1 LEVSIWIT
9 NQSNKFHFQGGNGM
23 PFRIFNNLNS
33 QVAQNRLDRNSRNL
47 GEAIGTVAS
56 GERVQN
62 SSDDGASLAISESL
76 RSDVRAF
83 RQGSRNLQDGLS
95 LINNVAEGGLTVI
108 AEILIRTRELASQA
122 STGTIGPTERQ
133 TLQLEFEAQK
143 QEINRITNTNEF
155 LGQKLLDGSL
165 SSSSTGDDVIIH
177 IGLDSRTENRINLN
191 ETLDLTATT
200 TTGLGIED
208 LDISTADGAK
218 EALVR
223 LQEAVDNLSGARAR
237 VGATQ
242 NRLSR
247 AIQNL
252 GVNIENLTAAA
263 STIRDADVAEEVT
276 GLTKQL
282 LLVQTSSAMVG
293 QANLIPEGVLLLL
306 Q

>member
-1 LEVSIWIT
+1 
-9 NQSNKFHFQGGNGM
+9 M
-23 PFRIFNNLNS
+23 PLRIFNNLSS
-33 QVAQNRLDRNSRNL
+33 QFVQNRLSSNNDNL
-47 GEAIGTVAS
+47 GKALRTIAS
-56 GERVQN
+56 GERVKN
-62 SSDDGASLAISESL
+62 SSDDGAGLAISESL
-76 RSDVRAF
+76 RSDARAF
-83 RQGSRNLQDGLS
+83 RQGTRNLQDGLS

-122 STGTIGPTERQ
+122 STGTIGATERQ
-133 TLQLEFEAQK
+133 TIQLEFEAQK

-165 SSSSTGDDVIIH
+165 SSDAAGDDVIIH
-177 IGLDSRTENRINLN
+177 IGLDSRNENRINLN
-191 ETLDLTATT
+191 ETLNLKATT

-223 LQEAVDNLSGARAR
+223 LQEAVDTLSGARSR
-237 VGATQ
+237 VSATQ
-242 NRLSR
+242 NRLTR

-252 GVNIENLTAAA
+252 GVNIENLAAAA
-263 STIRDADVAEEVT
+263 SVIRDADVAEEVT

>member
-1 LEVSIWIT
+1 
-9 NQSNKFHFQGGNGM
+9 
-23 PFRIFNNLNS
+23 
-33 QVAQNRLDRNSRNL
+33 
-47 GEAIGTVAS
+47 
-56 GERVQN
+56 
-62 SSDDGASLAISESL
+62 
-76 RSDVRAF
+76 
-83 RQGSRNLQDGLS
+83 
-95 LINNVAEGGLTVI
+95 LTVI

-122 STGTIGPTERQ
+122 STGTIGATERQ
-133 TLQLEFEAQK
+133 TIQLEFEAQK

-165 SSSSTGDDVIIH
+165 SSDAAGDDVIIH
-177 IGLDSRTENRINLN
+177 IGLDSRNENRINLN
-191 ETLDLTATT
+191 ETLNLKATT

-223 LQEAVDNLSGARAR
+223 LQEAVDTLSGARSR

-242 NRLSR
+242 NRLTR

-252 GVNIENLTAAA
+252 GVNIENLAAAA
-263 STIRDADVAEEVT
+263 SVIRDADVAEEVT

>member
-1 LEVSIWIT
+1 
-9 NQSNKFHFQGGNGM
+9 M
-23 PFRIFNNLNS
+23 PLRIFNNLSS
-33 QVAQNRLDRNSRNL
+33 QVAQSRLDTNSRKL

-56 GERVQN
+56 GERVKS

-76 RSDVRAF
+76 RSDARAF
-83 RQGSRNLQDGLS
+83 RQGARNLQDGLS

-122 STGTIGPTERQ
+122 STGTIGATERQ

-165 SSSSTGDDVIIH
+165 SADSTSDDVIIH

-191 ETLDLTATT
+191 ETLNLRATT

-223 LQEAVDNLSGARAR
+223 LQEAVSNLSGARAR

-242 NRLSR
+242 NRLTR

>member
-1 LEVSIWIT
+1 
-9 NQSNKFHFQGGNGM
+9 M
-23 PFRIFNNLNS
+23 PLRIFNNLSS
-33 QVAQNRLDRNSRNL
+33 QIAQNRLSSHNDNL
-47 GEAIGTVAS
+47 GKAIGTVAS
-56 GERVQN
+56 GERVKN

-76 RSDVRAF
+76 RSDARAF
-83 RQGSRNLQDGLS
+83 RQGVINLQNGLS
-95 LINNVAEGGLTVI
+95 LINNVAEGGLSVI

-122 STGTIGPTERQ
+122 STGTIGDTERQ

-165 SSSSTGDDVIIH
+165 SSDATGDDVIIH

-191 ETLDLTATT
+191 ETLNLRATT
-200 TTGLGIED
+200 TTGLGIAD

-218 EALVR
+218 EALVQ
-223 LQEAVDNLSGARAR
+223 LQEAVGDLSGARAR

-242 NRLSR
+242 NRLTR

-263 STIRDADVAEEVT
+263 SIFVITMWQ
-276 GLTKQL
+276 KK
-282 LLVQTSSAMVG
+282 
-293 QANLIPEGVLLLL
+293 
-306 Q
+306 

>member
-1 LEVSIWIT
+1 
-9 NQSNKFHFQGGNGM
+9 M
-23 PFRIFNNLNS
+23 PLRIFNNLNS
-33 QVAQNRLDRNSRNL
+33 QFAQNRLDTNSRKL

-56 GERVQN
+56 GERVQS

-76 RSDVRAF
+76 RSDARAF

-122 STGTIGPTERQ
+122 STGTIGATERQ
-133 TLQLEFEAQK
+133 TLQLEFEALK

-165 SSSSTGDDVIIH
+165 SSDATGDDVIIH

-191 ETLDLTATT
+191 ETLNLTATT

-223 LQEAVDNLSGARAR
+223 IQDSVDNLSGARAR

-242 NRLSR
+242 NRLTR

-263 STIRDADVAEEVT
+263 SVIRDADVAEEVT

-293 QANLIPEGVLLLL
+293 QSNLILEGVKLLL

>member
-1 LEVSIWIT
+1 
-9 NQSNKFHFQGGNGM
+9 M
-23 PFRIFNNLNS
+23 PLRIFNNLSS
-33 QVAQNRLDRNSRNL
+33 QFAQSRLDRNSRNL
-47 GEAIGTVAS
+47 GETIVTVAS

-76 RSDVRAF
+76 RSDARAF
-83 RQGSRNLQDGLS
+83 RQGLSNIQDGLS
-95 LINNVAEGGLTVI
+95 LINNVEEGGLSSI

-122 STGTIGPTERQ
+122 STGTIGSTERKAF
-133 TLQLEFEAQK
+133 QLEFEAQR
-143 QEINRITNTNEF
+143 QEINRITSTNEF

-165 SSSSTGDDVIIH
+165 SSDATGDDVIIQM
-177 IGLDSRTENRINLN
+177 GLDSSTKNRINLN
-191 ETLDLTATT
+191 ETLNLQATT
-200 TTGLGIED
+200 TSGLGIDD
-208 LDISTADGAK
+208 LDISTADGAR
-218 EALVR
+218 EALVKI
-223 LQEAVDNLSGARAR
+223 QEAVDNLSGARAR

-242 NRLSR
+242 NRLNR
-247 AIQNL
+247 AIQHL

-263 STIRDADVAEEVT
+263 STIRDADVAEELT

>member
-1 LEVSIWIT
+1 
-9 NQSNKFHFQGGNGM
+9 M
-23 PFRIFNNLNS
+23 PLRIFNNLSS
-33 QVAQNRLDRNSRNL
+33 QIAQNRLSSHNDNL
-47 GEAIGTVAS
+47 GKAIGTVAS

-76 RSDVRAF
+76 RSDARAF
-83 RQGSRNLQDGLS
+83 RQGLRNLQDGLS

-165 SSSSTGDDVIIH
+165 SANATGEDVIIH

-191 ETLDLTATT
+191 ETLNLQATT

-242 NRLSR
+242 NRLNR

-276 GLTKQL
+276 DLTKQL

-293 QANLIPEGVLLLL
+293 QSNLIPEGVLLLL

>member
-1 LEVSIWIT
+1 
-9 NQSNKFHFQGGNGM
+9 M
-23 PFRIFNNLNS
+23 PLRIFNNLNS
-33 QVAQNRLDRNSRNL
+33 QFVQNRLSSNNDNL
-47 GEAIGTVAS
+47 GKAIRTIAS
-56 GERVQN
+56 GERVKN
-62 SSDDGASLAISESL
+62 SSDDGAGLAISESL
-76 RSDVRAF
+76 RSDARAF
-83 RQGSRNLQDGLS
+83 RQGARNLQDGLS

-122 STGTIGPTERQ
+122 STGTIGATERQ
-133 TLQLEFEAQK
+133 TIQLEFEAQK

-165 SSSSTGDDVIIH
+165 SSDAAGDDVIIH
-177 IGLDSRTENRINLN
+177 IGLDSRNENRINLN
-191 ETLDLTATT
+191 ETLNLKATT

-223 LQEAVDNLSGARAR
+223 LQEAVDTLSGARSR

-242 NRLSR
+242 NRLTR

-252 GVNIENLTAAA
+252 GVNIENLAAAA
-263 STIRDADVAEEVT
+263 SVIRDADVAEEVT

>member
-1 LEVSIWIT
+1 
-9 NQSNKFHFQGGNGM
+9 M
-23 PFRIFNNLNS
+23 PLRIFNNLNS
-33 QVAQNRLDRNSRNL
+33 QFVQNRLSSNNDNL
-47 GEAIGTVAS
+47 GKAIRTIAS
-56 GERVQN
+56 GERVKN
-62 SSDDGASLAISESL
+62 SSDDGAGLAISESL
-76 RSDVRAF
+76 RSDARAF
-83 RQGSRNLQDGLS
+83 RQGARNLQDGLS

-122 STGTIGPTERQ
+122 STGTIGATERQ
-133 TLQLEFEAQK
+133 TIQLEFEAQK

-165 SSSSTGDDVIIH
+165 SSDAAGDDVIIH
-177 IGLDSRTENRINLN
+177 IGLDSRNENRINLN
-191 ETLDLTATT
+191 ETLNLKATT

-208 LDISTADGAK
+208 LDFSTADGAK

-223 LQEAVDNLSGARAR
+223 LQEAVDTLSGARSR

-242 NRLSR
+242 TRLTR

-252 GVNIENLTAAA
+252 GVNIENLAAAA
-263 STIRDADVAEEVT
+263 SVIRDADVAEEVT

>member
-1 LEVSIWIT
+1 
-9 NQSNKFHFQGGNGM
+9 M
-23 PFRIFNNLNS
+23 PLRIFNNLNS
-33 QVAQNRLDRNSRNL
+33 QFAQNRLDVNSRNL

-56 GERVQN
+56 GERVQS

-76 RSDVRAF
+76 RSDARAF
-83 RQGSRNLQDGLS
+83 RQGERNLRDGLS

-133 TLQLEFEAQK
+133 TLQLEFEAQQ

-155 LGQKLLDGSL
+155 LGQKLLNGSL
-165 SSSSTGDDVIIH
+165 SSDSTGEDVIIH

-191 ETLDLTATT
+191 ETLNLQATT
-200 TTGLGIED
+200 TAGLGID
-208 LDISTADGAK
+208 NLDISTADGAK

-223 LQEAVDNLSGARAR
+223 LQEAVGTLSGARAR

-242 NRLSR
+242 NRLTR

-293 QANLIPEGVLLLL
+293 QSNLIPEGVLLLL

>member
-1 LEVSIWIT
+1 
-9 NQSNKFHFQGGNGM
+9 M
-23 PFRIFNNLNS
+23 PLRIFNNLSS
-33 QVAQNRLDRNSRNL
+33 QYAQNHLSSHNDNI
-47 GEAIGTVAS
+47 GKAIVTVAS
-56 GERVQN
+56 GERLNN

-76 RSDVRAF
+76 LSNALAF
-83 RQGSRNLQDGLS
+83 RQGARNLQDGLP
-95 LINNVAEGGLTVI
+95 LINNI
-108 AEILIRTRELASQA
+108 AEILIRTRELASQS
-122 STGTIGPTERQ
+122 STGTIGDTERQ
-133 TLQLEFEAQK
+133 TIQLEFEAQK

-155 LGQKLLDGSL
+155 LSQKLLDWSL
-165 SSSSTGDDVIIH
+165 SSNATGDDVIIH

-191 ETLDLTATT
+191 ETLNLRATT

-218 EALVR
+218 EDLVR
-223 LQEAVDNLSGARAR
+223 LQEAVGDLSGARAR
-237 VGATQ
+237 VDATQ
-242 NRLSR
+242 NHLTR

-276 GLTKQL
+276 RLTKQL

-293 QANLIPEGVLLLL
+293 QSNLIPKGVQLLL

>member
-1 LEVSIWIT
+1 
-9 NQSNKFHFQGGNGM
+9 M
-23 PFRIFNNLNS
+23 PLRIFNNLNS
-33 QVAQNRLDRNSRNL
+33 QVAQSRLDRNSRNL

-76 RSDVRAF
+76 RSDARAF
-83 RQGSRNLQDGLS
+83 RQGLRNLQDGLS

-122 STGTIGPTERQ
+122 STGTIGTTERQ

-165 SSSSTGDDVIIH
+165 SKDATTDDVIIH
-177 IGLDSRTENRINLN
+177 IGLDSRNENRINLN
-191 ETLDLTATT
+191 ETLNLTATT

-242 NRLSR
+242 NRLNR

-252 GVNIENLTAAA
+252 GVNIENLNAAA

>member
-1 LEVSIWIT
+1 
-9 NQSNKFHFQGGNGM
+9 M
-23 PFRIFNNLNS
+23 PLRIFNNLSS
-33 QVAQNRLDRNSRNL
+33 QFAQSRLDRNSRNL
-47 GEAIGTVAS
+47 GETIVTVAS

-76 RSDVRAF
+76 RSDARAF
-83 RQGSRNLQDGLS
+83 RQGLRNIQDGLS
-95 LINNVAEGGLTVI
+95 LINNVEEGGLSSI

-122 STGTIGPTERQ
+122 STGTIGSTERKAF
-133 TLQLEFEAQK
+133 QLEFEAHR
-143 QEINRITNTNEF
+143 QEINRITSTNEF

-165 SSSSTGDDVIIH
+165 SRDASDNDVIIQM
-177 IGLDSRTENRINLN
+177 GLDSSTKNRINLN
-191 ETLDLTATT
+191 ESLNLQATT
-200 TTGLGIED
+200 TSDLGIDD
-208 LDISTADGAK
+208 LDISTAEGAR
-218 EALVR
+218 EALVKI
-223 LQEAVDNLSGARAR
+223 QEAVDNLSGARAR

-242 NRLSR
+242 NRLNR
-247 AIQNL
+247 AIQHL

-263 STIRDADVAEEVT
+263 STIRDADVAEELT

>member
-1 LEVSIWIT
+1 
-9 NQSNKFHFQGGNGM
+9 M
-23 PFRIFNNLNS
+23 PLRIFNNLSS
-33 QVAQNRLDRNSRNL
+33 QFVQNRLSSNNDNL
-47 GEAIGTVAS
+47 GKAIRTIAS
-56 GERVQN
+56 GERVKN
-62 SSDDGASLAISESL
+62 SSDDGAGLAISESL
-76 RSDVRAF
+76 RSDARAF
-83 RQGSRNLQDGLS
+83 RQGARNLQDGLS

-122 STGTIGPTERQ
+122 STGTIGATERQ
-133 TLQLEFEAQK
+133 TIQLEFEAQK

-165 SSSSTGDDVIIH
+165 SSDAAGDDVIIH
-177 IGLDSRTENRINLN
+177 IGLDSRNENRINLN
-191 ETLDLTATT
+191 ETLNLKATT

-223 LQEAVDNLSGARAR
+223 LQEAVDTLSGARSR

-242 NRLSR
+242 NRLTR

-252 GVNIENLTAAA
+252 GVNIENLAAAA
-263 STIRDADVAEEVT
+263 SVIRDADVAEEVT

>member
-1 LEVSIWIT
+1 
-9 NQSNKFHFQGGNGM
+9 M
-23 PFRIFNNLNS
+23 PLRIFNNLNS
-33 QVAQNRLDRNSRNL
+33 QVAQSRLDTNSRNL
-47 GEAIGTVAS
+47 GAAIGTVAS
-56 GERVQN
+56 GERVKN

-76 RSDVRAF
+76 RSDARAF

-122 STGTIGPTERQ
+122 STGTIGATERQ
-133 TLQLEFEAQK
+133 TLQLEFEALK

-165 SSSSTGDDVIIH
+165 SSDATGDDVIIH

-191 ETLDLTATT
+191 ETLNLTATT

-223 LQEAVDNLSGARAR
+223 IQDSVDNLSGARAR

-242 NRLSR
+242 NRLTR

-263 STIRDADVAEEVT
+263 SVIRDADVAEEVT